1 MDEFY
6 ASESLLQI
14 ALVTGVI
21 GGGAAF
27 LAGRAIAQTWRPFW
41 NVLLYM
47 AMLGAGVRFVHF
59 ALFEAT
65 LLSPASYLAD
75 TLFLVFM
82 GALAWRMTRAAQM
95 ATQYYWLY
103 ERTGPL
109 TWRERVPDE
118 VNSSREH
125 TIAPVTQRQKPD
137 KMTPIQISRP
147 GRP

>member
-1 MDEFY
+1 MNALY
-6 ASESLLQI
+6 AEETLLQV
-14 ALVTGVI
+14 ALVTGVL

-47 AMLGAGVRFVHF
+47 AMLGGGVRFVHF

-65 LLSPASYLAD
+65 LLSPASYTAD
-75 TLFLVFM
+75 TLYLVAV

-103 ERTGPL
+103 ERTSLL
-109 TWRERVPDE
+109 TWR
-118 VNSSREH
+118 SR
-125 TIAPVTQRQKPD
+125 APREEIPVGN
-137 KMTPIQISRP
+137 RP
-147 GRP
+147 TTG

>member
-1 MDEFY
+1 MNELY

-41 NVLLYM
+41 NVLVYM
-47 AMLGAGVRFVHF
+47 AMLGGGVRFVHF

-65 LLSPASYLAD
+65 LVSPASYTVD
-75 TLFLVFM
+75 TLYLIVV

-103 ERTGPL
+103 ERTSPL
-109 TWRERVPDE
+109 TWRELPARDE
-118 VNSSREH
+118 IPAGNR
-125 TIAPVTQRQKPD
+125 P
-137 KMTPIQISRP
+137 TP
-147 GRP
+147 G

>member
-1 MDEFY
+1 MDELY

-47 AMLGAGVRFVHF
+47 AMLGGAIRFVHF
-59 ALFEAT
+59 ALFEAA
-65 LLSPASYLAD
+65 LISPASYTVD
-75 TLFLVFM
+75 TLYLIVV

-103 ERTGPL
+103 ERTSPL
-109 TWRERVPDE
+109 TWRARGASE
-118 VNSSREH
+118 
-125 TIAPVTQRQKPD
+125 A
-137 KMTPIQISRP
+137 ISVGNRP
-147 GRP
+147 FPG

>member
-1 MDEFY
+1 MDHDLY

-65 LLSPASYLAD
+65 LISPASYLAD
-75 TLFLVFM
+75 TLYLVII

-109 TWRERVPDE
+109 TWRERPPGGE
-118 VNSSREH
+118 ITAGN
-125 TIAPVTQRQKPD
+125 
-137 KMTPIQISRP
+137 TPLPR
-147 GRP
+147 